1 MEARKEAAMTH
12 PETKRVLIVE
22 DDGPARSMIAGM
34 VEAAG
39 FEAVAADG
47 LASAMGALEG
57 DDPIDLVI
65 TGVGMPAGTPRG
77 AVEKL
82 GQAERAGLKVIYL
95 AGSGSGGMAA
105 PGNDNHVLQKPV
117 MIDAL
122 LRAISATLYP
132 AGQPRG

>member
-1 MEARKEAAMTH
+1 MTP

-22 DDGPARSMIAGM
+22 DDAPARSMIAGM

-47 LASAMGALEG
+47 LSSAMGALES

-65 TGVGMPAGTPRG
+65 TAIGMPAGTPRDTV
-77 AVEKL
+77 AKL
-82 GQAERAGLKVIYL
+82 DRGGRAGLKIIYL
-95 AGSGSGGMAA
+95 TGADPRDVAS

-132 AGQPRG
+132 AGPKPV